1 MLPMDGHLLRILV
14 GEKEKHE
21 GVPLYE
27 WIVRKA
33 REQGLAGATVIRGI
47 QGFGAGTRMQSAKI
61 LRLSMDLPVV
71 IEIVDARDRIEEFLP
86 VIDRVVK
93 EGLVTVE
100 DVKVKVYREND

>member
-1 MLPMDGHLLRILV
+1 MLPMNGHLLRIMV

-21 GVPLYE
+21 GGLLYE

-33 REQGLAGATVIRGI
+33 HQQGLAGATVLRGI
-47 QGFGAGTRMQSAKI
+47 QGFGAGSRMQSAKI

-71 IEIVDARDRIEEFLP
+71 IEIIDTRDRIEAFLP
-86 VIDRVVK
+86 VIDGVVK

-100 DVKVKVYREND
+100 DVKVKIYHKNG